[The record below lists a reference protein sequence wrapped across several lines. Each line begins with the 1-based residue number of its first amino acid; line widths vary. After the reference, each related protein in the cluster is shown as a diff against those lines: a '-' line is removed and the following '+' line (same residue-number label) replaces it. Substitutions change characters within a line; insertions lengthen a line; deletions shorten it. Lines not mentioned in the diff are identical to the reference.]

1 MADRA
6 VTKHPMISA
15 VHLESI
21 CELIA
26 DTSEGLTGSEITKIL
41 ADCSLID
48 HTPTGL
54 NKRSRLYNAFV
65 LFQNNN
71 QCSNGILKFLSQAM
85 NPARYFNKDEIFQYR
100 LNELNKRLSFIGLEI
115 TKEAKYRQVAA
126 ATTLTEA
133 QERASHYKQKLELRN
148 VHLEVFK
155 YCNEELVKENYFH
168 SVFEA
173 VKSIAQRLRNLT
185 GVHAD
190 GNPLAD
196 VVFST
201 TNPLLRI
208 NPLQTDTERSEHLG
222 LSNTIKGL
230 FGLIRNPTAHTPK
243 IKFVI
248 TESEA
253 LDIMTIVS
261 FVHKKLDKSF

>member
-1 MADRA
+1 MTNKT

-15 VHLESI
+15 IHLESI
-21 CELIA
+21 CAVIA
-26 DTSEGLTGSEITKIL
+26 DTNDGLTGTEITKIL
-41 ADCSLID
+41 ADCSLVD
-48 HTPTGL
+48 HTPTGI
-54 NKRSRLYNAFV
+54 NKRGRLYNAFV

-71 QCSNGILKFLSQAM
+71 QCSNGVLKFLSQAM
-85 NPARYFNKDEIFQYR
+85 NPARYFDKDEIFIYR

-115 TKEAKYRQVAA
+115 TKEAKYRSVAA
-126 ATTLTEA
+126 SKTLSEA

-148 VHLEVFK
+148 VHSEVIK

-168 SVFEA
+168 SVFEG
-173 VKSIAQRLRNLT
+173 VKSVAQRLRDLT

-190 GNPLAD
+190 GNPLAE

-201 TNPLLRI
+201 TNPLLKI
-208 NPLQTDTERSEHLG
+208 NLLQTDTDRSEHLG
-222 LSNTIKGL
+222 LANIIKGL

-248 TESEA
+248 TEAEA
-253 LDIMTIVS
+253 LDIMTMVS